1 MPTASGQKSHVI
13 NNLDGDSLK
22 RELTVGAIESTLN
35 H

>member
-1 MPTASGQKSHVI
+1 MPTAFGQELHII

-22 RELTVGAIESTLN
+22 RELTEGSIESTLN